1 MKSINKKIIY
11 GLSITLIAILTNL
24 SCNKSYLKP
33 KPLSFYT
40 PDQTY
45 TTAAAL
51 QDALVACQRNLRYDF
66 FGDGAPMITQ
76 CIFSDVAVEGT
87 TDKSGP
93 AQDMNVDITP
103 DAINSKNDNA
113 DHNRI
118 YWFWEQGFYRLKYAN
133 TVLAY
138 INVPKWD
145 TTDATQLAERNALVG
160 AAYFFRAYTYYVL
173 TNCFGDVPYAGKL
186 YSGPKLDFQTV
197 DRKVILQ
204 EMKKEL
210 EWAVQWVPDGVP
222 KGQVSKGACQHLLAK
237 IDLCL
242 GDFDGAIAAASSLI
256 DGGVY
261 HLMQNRFG
269 GETDMDPRFADTG
282 YNVIWDLHRP
292 LNKVLPANT
301 EGLFYV
307 IDLEGYIDNG
317 DYSGGSS
324 VMRQTVPNWDN
335 KINTPLGHTGTIRTT
350 GIEYDQQTAYGR
362 GIGRCRGT
370 WYSTH
375 DIWNNDDGDLRHS
388 RQNWM
393 RMEDM
398 VYNNPKLIDQDDPY
412 YGKNLQ
418 LYSQSGALLCSD
430 TIRCWYD
437 WPQYKTFVP
446 DHQNS
451 LNNGGHTPWYV
462 YRLAETYLVRAEA
475 YFWKGDLANAAAD
488 INVVR
493 ERAHAQPIDAG
504 DVTIATILD
513 ERARELYYEEYRK
526 VELTRIAYI
535 YAQTGQA
542 DYKGRTYSMSDFS
555 TKNFWYDWI
564 MDHTEFY
571 NKGVHT
577 IHGDEYTLSPYH
589 VLWPIPQ
596 SAIDANVNGHINQN
610 QGYSGSAGN
619 VPPLETLPED

>member
-1 MKSINKKIIY
+1 MKSINKTITY
-11 GLSITLIAILTNL
+11 GIAMMFCAVFVST

-33 KPLSFYT
+33 KPLSIYT
-40 PDQTY
+40 PETTY
-45 TTAAAL
+45 TTAEAL
-51 QDALVACQRNLRYDF
+51 QDALVACERNLRYDF

-93 AQDMNVDITP
+93 AQNMNLQITP
-103 DAINSKNDNA
+103 DAPLNDV

-118 YWFWEQGFYRLKYAN
+118 GWFWEQSFYRLKYAN
-133 TVLAY
+133 TVLEY

-145 TTDATQLAERNALVG
+145 TTNATQLAKRNALIG
-160 AAYFFRAYTYYVL
+160 SAYFFRAYTYYVL
-173 TNCFGDVPYAGKL
+173 TNCFGNVPYAGKL
-186 YSGPKLDFQTV
+186 FSTPKLDFQTV
-197 DRKVILQ
+197 DRKVLLQ

-210 EWAVQWVPDGVP
+210 EYAIQWVPDGVP

-242 GDFDGAIAAASSLI
+242 GDFDGAIAAASSVI

-261 HLMQNRFG
+261 HLMENRFG
-269 GETDMDPRFADTG
+269 SETDMDPDYADTG

-292 LNKVLPANT
+292 NNKVLPANT

-307 IDLEGYIDNG
+307 IDMDGYKNNG
-317 DYSGGSS
+317 DYDGGSS
-324 VMRQTVPNWDN
+324 VMRQTIPNWYKN
-335 KINTPLGHTGTIRTT
+335 ILTPLGHTGTTDKR
-350 GIEYDQQTAYGR
+350 GIEYDIHTEQGR
-362 GIGRCRGT
+362 GIGRCRAT
-370 WYSTH
+370 WYATH
-375 DIWNNDDGDLRHS
+375 SIWNGDDGDLRHS
-388 RQNWM
+388 NQNWM
-393 RMEDM
+393 TMEDL
-398 VYNNPKLIDQDDPY
+398 VYNNPALKGTDPY
-412 YGKNLQ
+412 YGKHLQ
-418 LYSQSGALLCSD
+418 LYSDQGAILCKD
-430 TIRCWYD
+430 TIRDWFD
-437 WPQYKTFVP
+437 WPRYKVYAP
-446 DHQNS
+446 DFENS
-451 LNNGGHTPWYV
+451 NNNGGHTPWYV

-475 YFWKGDLANAAAD
+475 YFWKSDLANAAAD
-488 INVVR
+488 INKVR
-493 ERAHAQPIDAG
+493 ERAHAQPINAS
-504 DVTIATILD
+504 DVTIATILG

-535 YAQTGQA
+535 YAQTGKP
-542 DYKGRTYSMSDFS
+542 DYKGRTYSMTDFS

-589 VLWPIPQ
+589 VLWPVPQ

-610 QGYSGSAGN
+610 FGYNGSSNN
-619 VPPLETLPED
+619 VSPLETLPED

>member
-1 MKSINKKIIY
+1 MKSINKTITY
-11 GLSITLIAILTNL
+11 GIAMMFCAVFVST

-33 KPLSFYT
+33 KPLSIYT
-40 PDQTY
+40 PETTY
-45 TTAAAL
+45 TTAEAL
-51 QDALVACQRNLRYDF
+51 QDALVACERNLRYDF

-93 AQDMNVDITP
+93 AQNMNLQITP
-103 DAINSKNDNA
+103 DAPLNDV

-118 YWFWEQGFYRLKYAN
+118 GWFWEQSFYRLKYAN
-133 TVLAY
+133 TVLEY

-145 TTDATQLAERNALVG
+145 TTNATQLAKRNALIG
-160 AAYFFRAYTYYVL
+160 SAYFFRAYTYYVL
-173 TNCFGDVPYAGKL
+173 TNCFGNVPYAGKL
-186 YSGPKLDFQTV
+186 FSTPKLDFQTV
-197 DRKVILQ
+197 DRKVLLQ

-210 EWAVQWVPDGVP
+210 EYAIQWVPDGVP

-242 GDFDGAIAAASSLI
+242 GDFDGAIAAASSVI

-261 HLMQNRFG
+261 HLMENRFG
-269 GETDMDPRFADTG
+269 SETDMDPDYADTG

-292 LNKVLPANT
+292 NNKVLPANT

-307 IDLEGYIDNG
+307 IDMDGYKNNG
-317 DYSGGSS
+317 DYDGGSS
-324 VMRQTVPNWDN
+324 VMRQTIPNWYKN
-335 KINTPLGHTGTIRTT
+335 ILTPLGHTGTTDKR
-350 GIEYDQQTAYGR
+350 GIEYDIHTEQGR
-362 GIGRCRGT
+362 GIGRCRAT
-370 WYSTH
+370 WYATH
-375 DIWNNDDGDLRHS
+375 SIWNGDDGDLRHS
-388 RQNWM
+388 NQNWM
-393 RMEDM
+393 TMEDL
-398 VYNNPKLIDQDDPY
+398 VYNNPALKGTDPY
-412 YGKNLQ
+412 YGKHLQ
-418 LYSQSGALLCSD
+418 LYSDQGAILCKD
-430 TIRCWYD
+430 TIRDWFD
-437 WPQYKTFVP
+437 WPRYKVYVP
-446 DHQNS
+446 DFENS
-451 LNNGGHTPWYV
+451 NNNGGHTPWYV

-475 YFWKGDLANAAAD
+475 YFWKSDLANAAAD
-488 INVVR
+488 INKVR
-493 ERAHAQPIDAG
+493 ERAHAQPINAS
-504 DVTIATILD
+504 DVTIATILG

-535 YAQTGQA
+535 YAQTGKP
-542 DYKGRTYSMSDFS
+542 DYKGRTYSMTDFS

-589 VLWPIPQ
+589 VLWPVPQ

-610 QGYSGSAGN
+610 FGYNGSSNN
-619 VPPLETLPED
+619 VSPLETLPED